1 MKQELNSGLKVE
13 PGQVWHS
20 SRFDT
25 IVYIDKVEEGRVH
38 FSEVINGDITNLR
51 KGYGSDNEQAFQSR
65 YIFLQIP
72 LSEALAIGE
81 KIMSGEILIAPAP
94 IETEDFENQS
104 AVISADAKQ
113 VLLSK
118 VAQLQKTQAGLEN
131 MRACFML
138 SMERKKAELDL
149 IRRELD
155 RQLDGVYKL
164 VRRIV
169 RVIESIELYLGVN
182 EEMVKFQEGE
192 PAPKEEMIV
201 FRQLVLYMDEEVA
214 NTKGGGFDINNL
226 EDFENWLRVPEN
238 LAQVMPDKKGIV
250 AFKPRRYRK
259 EYGDAWLDAMMAQQ
273 NNKTFFLIR
282 NGENLTHVFTHNL
295 QCGKR
300 MFPGQSGMAEMQE
313 RAKKAWSERDKEEI
327 KDEIQDQARLALFF
341 QGLIDRTDVFKPHE
355 PEISIFKDGG
365 EGFIRFLYD
374 AEDLLPDGRKRFRE
388 WRLEIN
394 ASIQRGSRIIVSGA
408 PRYKDQYPTG
418 ERFARYYSNEYRAP
432 RPPFDGLYNVHESD
446 EGGGKSGKEK
456 RLYILYNPKDEVY
469 SWTYWGER
477 KNNLSFEI
485 RVDDDFI
492 LNYDRMD
499 LADID
504 FYLNNRIDRPNYLSM
519 MPLLRDLKERR
530 LKEMFAEQEFC
541 KAMAFDCGVPEQ
553 KVFDAVDWWKMKVI
567 MKRPL
572 DNDDAKAWR
581 MIKAKILR
589 EK

>member
-1 MKQELNSGLKVE
+1 MKNELNSGFKVE
-13 PGQVWHS
+13 PGQVWHN

-25 IVYIDKVEEGRVH
+25 VVYVDRVEEGRVH
-38 FSEVINGDITNLR
+38 YSEVIGYDITKLR
-51 KGYGSDNEQAFQSR
+51 KGYGSDNEQQFQST
-65 YIFLQIP
+65 YLFLSIP

-81 KIMSGEILIAPAP
+81 KIISGEIVIAPAP
-94 IETEDFENQS
+94 LETEGFENES

-118 VAQLQKTQAGLEN
+118 VAQLQQTQNGLEN
-131 MRACFML
+131 MRACLTL
-138 SMERKKAELDL
+138 SMEKKKAELEL
-149 IRRELD
+149 IRRDLD
-155 RQLDGVYKL
+155 RQLDSVYKL

-182 EEMVKFQEGE
+182 EQMVRFQEGE
-192 PAPKEEMIV
+192 PAAMEEMIV

-214 NTKGGGFDINNL
+214 NTRSGGWDINNV

-250 AFKPRRYRK
+250 AFKPRRYK
-259 EYGDAWLDAMMAQQ
+259 KSYGDAWLDACMAQH

-282 NGENLTHVFTHNL
+282 NGDNLTHVFTSNL

-374 AEDLLPDGRKRFRE
+374 AEDLLPDGRLRFKE
-388 WRLEIN
+388 WQKQIN
-394 ASIQRGSRIIVSGA
+394 AAIERGSRIIVSGA

-418 ERFARYYSNEYRAP
+418 ERFVRYYSNEYRAP
-432 RPPFDGLYNVHESD
+432 RPPFDGLYNVYESD
-446 EGGGKSGKEK
+446 EGGGRSGKGK

-477 KNNLSFEI
+477 KNNLSFEV

-492 LNYDRMD
+492 LNYDRIE
-499 LADID
+499 LADIE
-504 FYLNNRIDRPNYLSM
+504 FYLQNRIDRPNYLSM
-519 MPLLRDLKERR
+519 MPLLRELKERR
-530 LKEMFAEQEFC
+530 LKEMFAEKEFC
-541 KAMAFDCGVPEQ
+541 KAMAFQCGVTEQ
-553 KVFDAVDWWKMKVI
+553 KVLEAVDWWKMKVI

-572 DNDDAKAWR
+572 DKDDAKAWR